1 MHKKRTFWRG
11 VAYAFLLATLVAML
25 SACGA
30 TAPPP
35 AEPSANDAPAADEA
49 ADTASADTE
58 SADTESAESSS
69 DDAMA
74 LDTSEQESPML
85 AEMVAAGE
93 LPPLDERLPV
103 NPVVVEVIEELGA
116 YGGTWDMAVTGQA
129 DANGATS
136 YSHEPWVI
144 YDDTCSEWK
153 PNLAEAVEISD
164 AGKTFTFTIR
174 EGHKWSDGEPF
185 TTEDIMF
192 WYEGI
197 AMNPEVS
204 PSPPNILMAG
214 GEPAVIEAIDDYT
227 FSVTFAEPNGLF
239 LPDLAF
245 VFGDNIQTYPA
256 HYLKQFH
263 ADYADADALAALVE
277 EGGFEDWVQLISAK
291 LDANVATNPDMPTLR
306 AWKLTDIGP
315 PWIFERNPYYYKVDT
330 AGRQLPYIDQWRLQ
344 AVEDGQMVTL
354 KAIAGELSYQA
365 RSVSFTDLPLYM
377 QNQEQGD
384 YRVIKAPTE
393 HPLGLT
399 IFPNQNYAGD
409 DEFMKGLLE
418 DIRFRKALN
427 LAIDRDELNELIY
440 LGENGDVADA
450 FPLLA
455 DEPELFAHLT
465 YDPDAAKALLDE
477 IGLETDSN
485 GMRLNPDGDP
495 IVLSLDVFS
504 GQSYMDGSQLV
515 ASYWEEIGLQTSL
528 EEISYDLWWP
538 RIDSFEYPMTAYVK
552 DSIGGLARYVYLR
565 SYAPVSSSSYWGPAW
580 GTWYQSGGTEGTEPP
595 ADSPAR
601 KAQELFDEAKVTVDS
616 TRQLEILAEIERLD
630 LENVWEILTVG
641 TGSNIKVVKN
651 NFRNVPDVNY
661 CVLYD
666 SDAWAEQYFIAQ

>member
-1 MHKKRTFWRG
+1 MHNARTFWRE
-11 VAYAFLLATLVAML
+11 VAFPLLMVTLLLVL

-35 AEPSANDAPAADEA
+35 AQPSANEAPAAAEA
-49 ADTASADTE
+49 ADSSESEETASDE
-58 SADTESAESSS
+58 MIS
-69 DDAMA
+69 
-74 LDTSEQESPML
+74 DTSQMEAPTL

-93 LPPLDERLPV
+93 LPPLDERLPAS
-103 NPVVVEVIEELGA
+103 PVVVEVIEELGT
-116 YGGTWDMAVTGQA
+116 YGGIWDMATTGQA

-136 YSHEPWVI
+136 YAHEPWVT
-144 YDDTCSEWK
+144 YDDTCAEWT
-153 PNLAEAVEISD
+153 PNLAESVEISED
-164 AGKTFTFTIR
+164 GTTFTFTIR
-174 EGHKWSDGEPF
+174 DGHKWSDGEPF

-192 WYEGI
+192 WYEAI
-197 AMNPEVS
+197 AMNEEIS

-214 GEPAVIEAIDDYT
+214 GEPAVIEAIDDHT

-245 VFGDNIQTYPA
+245 VFGDDIQTYPA
-256 HYLKQFH
+256 HYLQQFH

-277 EGGFEDWVQLISAK
+277 EAGFEDWVQLISAK
-291 LDANVATNPDMPTLR
+291 LDANVATNADMPTLR
-306 AWKLTDIGP
+306 AWKLTQIGP
-315 PWIFERNPYYYKVDT
+315 PWIFDRNPYYYKVDT

-365 RSVSFTDLPLYM
+365 RNVAFTDLPLYM
-377 QNQEQGD
+377 QGQEQGD
-384 YRVIKAPTE
+384 YRVIKAATE

-399 IFPNQNYAGD
+399 VFPNQNYAGD
-409 DEFMKGLLE
+409 DTFMKGLLE

-427 LAIDRDELNELIY
+427 LAIDRDELNELVY

-455 DEPELFAHLT
+455 DEPELFAHLA
-465 YDPDAAKALLDE
+465 YDPEAAMALLDE
-477 IGLETDSN
+477 IGLETDAN

-495 IVLSLDVFS
+495 IVMSLDVFS
-504 GQSYMDGSQLV
+504 GQQYMDGSQLL

-538 RIDSFEYPMTAYVK
+538 RINSFEYPMTAYVK

-565 SYAPVSSSSYWGPAW
+565 SYAPISNSSYWGPSW
-580 GTWYQSGGTEGTEPP
+580 GTWYQTGGTDGEEPA

-601 KAQELFDEAKVTVDS
+601 RAQELFDEAKVTVDS
-616 TRQLEILAEIERLD
+616 ARQLEILAEIERMD
-630 LENVWEILTVG
+630 LENAWEVLTVG
-641 TGSNIKVVKN
+641 TGSNIKIVKN

-661 CVLYD
+661 CVLHD
-666 SDAWAEQYFIAQ
+666 SDSWAEQYFIAQ